1 MIDKKKIVIDNYFKV
16 DCNID
21 TTIREAYRKG
31 FERALQKLDARK
43 INDDNMGE
51 KNMKK
56 NMPFRQAWL
65 ELLNGKKVRRS
76 PWKGYWAWENNTIM
90 MHCADG
96 TVLDIRKTDNPAFT
110 FTNIATDDWEVAEE

>member
-43 INDDNMGE
+43 INDGNNIDE
-51 KNMKK
+51 KN
-56 NMPFRQAWL
+56 
-65 ELLNGKKVRRS
+65 E
-76 PWKGYWAWENNTIM
+76 
-90 MHCADG
+90 
-96 TVLDIRKTDNPAFT
+96 RKR
-110 FTNIATDDWEVAEE
+110 

>member
-43 INDDNMGE
+43 INDDNMDE
-51 KNMKK
+51 KKSEDDKTVSNLQCLEELRRRAMMPKHESPNPDDNYETKDTLKALYEMERKK
-56 NMPFRQAWL
+56 
-65 ELLNGKKVRRS
+65 LLLS
-76 PWKGYWAWENNTIM
+76 
-90 MHCADG
+90 D
-96 TVLDIRKTDNPAFT
+96 
-110 FTNIATDDWEVAEE
+110 

>member
-43 INDDNMGE
+43 INDNKERKDRQDENM
-51 KNMKK
+51 
-56 NMPFRQAWL
+56 F
-65 ELLNGKKVRRS
+65 
-76 PWKGYWAWENNTIM
+76 
-90 MHCADG
+90 
-96 TVLDIRKTDNPAFT
+96 
-110 FTNIATDDWEVAEE
+110 